1 MKTKE
6 ITQEILG
13 KSWCWWDIYRAL
25 YLDIT
30 KEGNITPMEIYLD
43 QENYDKVQSEFERKL
58 LKEPKKN
65 YPKYINKAINYK
77 QKYRNHDTTNAQHYS
92 AKD

>member
-1 MKTKE
+1 
-6 ITQEILG
+6 
-13 KSWCWWDIYRAL
+13 
-25 YLDIT
+25 
-30 KEGNITPMEIYLD
+30 MEIYLD

-92 AKD
+92 AKDWVFYWPYCKMNDKIKVKLNLCCK